1 MYDVKMD
8 RFCADRPL
16 GGQSRL
22 LLPSIR
28 KNTSMEDSN
37 AMTIE
42 FLRARLLSE
51 RSVSKTARQRADELS
66 KRVSELEEQLKFVS
80 LQRKKAEKATADVLA
95 ILENHGISDV
105 SEGYDSNS
113 DHEETLHGSM
123 TDSLMTKDTSTNL
136 EVRRNEMES
145 YSSSELESSAS
156 IGRSLSWKSTKDSQC
171 SLEKKNYL
179 DPVRRKYNFPLNGS
193 SARRAGKSCRRIR
206 RRETRSMEEFQN
218 DSPVKATSSRDVYNG
233 SDCNPESLRDHT
245 EYDSEKQPIENLML
259 ESGSGNRKI
268 NEHYI
273 SEHERDDDM
282 ESALKHQALLIVQ
295 FEEEEKAQ
303 REWEEKYRENNSGT
317 QDSCDPNSHSDLTE
331 EQEETKLPGFSDAAG
346 KLSSDNLEM
355 KGKLLET
362 HFDEELET
370 HQNFLLPPDA
380 EKGLLQEQGCSHMI
394 TCEPP
399 MLESSFPMLKENV
412 DKENSRIDHEAP
424 SLPIYCTTKH
434 SSTNISTN
442 AETIFTPNV
451 SSSSSS
457 SNSLPVVLQETSKDL
472 GSVLGE
478 LQLAKSSLKQKITGS
493 LPLAGGTS
501 NTFRFPPSSPA
512 LFRLPT
518 DYQFEATSTAKHPVI
533 DAKSSFANFSPEI
546 YGDKLYP
553 KPYID
558 PRNALSDGTL
568 LTFSSSPLIESWHG
582 ATPQRSLSYPRHS
595 TGPPSHNILNH
606 TAPYTN
612 TVPPVKDSH
621 PFLPDITLQF
631 PLSDG
636 TSRSLSSSETSV
648 HPVACFSSYDE
659 SFRQYMSR

>member
-1 MYDVKMD
+1 
-8 RFCADRPL
+8 
-16 GGQSRL
+16 
-22 LLPSIR
+22 
-28 KNTSMEDSN
+28 MEDSN

-51 RSVSKTARQRADELS
+51 RSISKTSTQRADELS

-113 DHEETLHGSM
+113 DHEETLHRSM
-123 TDSLMTKDTSTNL
+123 TDSLMTKDMSTNL
-136 EVRRNEMES
+136 KVRRNEMES

-171 SLEKKNYL
+171 SLEKKKHV

-193 SARRAGKSCRRIR
+193 SARRVGKSCRRIR

-218 DSPVKATSSRDVYNG
+218 DRPVKATSSRDVSNG
-233 SDCNPESLRDHT
+233 SYSNPGSLREHT

-259 ESGSGNRKI
+259 ESGSESRKI
-268 NEHYI
+268 NEHYS
-273 SEHERDDDM
+273 SEHERDDM
-282 ESALKHQALLIVQ
+282 ENALKHQALLIVQ

-317 QDSCDPNSHSDLTE
+317 QDSFDPNSHSDFTE
-331 EQEETKLPGFSDAAG
+331 EQEEMKLHGFSVAG
-346 KLSSDNLEM
+346 GTLSSNKLEM

-362 HFDEELET
+362 HSGEELET
-370 HQNFLLPPDA
+370 HQSFLSPPD
-380 EKGLLQEQGCSHMI
+380 EKKGLFQDQGCSHVI
-394 TCEPP
+394 TREPP
-399 MLESSFPMLKENV
+399 MLESSRK
-412 DKENSRIDHEAP
+412 DHEAP
-424 SLPIYCTTKH
+424 SLPIYCTMTH
-434 SSTNISTN
+434 SSTNISSN
-442 AETIFTPNV
+442 AEKIFPPIV
-451 SSSSSS
+451 SASSSS
-457 SNSLPVVLQETSKDL
+457 SNKLPVVLQETSKDL
-472 GSVLGE
+472 GSVLE
-478 LQLAKSSLKQKITGS
+478 ALQQAKSSLKQKIATS
-493 LPLAGGTS
+493 LPIAGGTS
-501 NTFRFPPSSPA
+501 NTLDTFRFPPSSPA

-518 DYQFEATSTAKHPVI
+518 DYQATSTAKHPVI

-558 PRNALSDGTL
+558 PRNALSDVTL
-568 LTFSSSPLIESWHG
+568 LTFPSSPSTESWHG
-582 ATPQRSLSYPRHS
+582 ATPQQSLSYPRPS
-595 TGPPSHNILNH
+595 TGPPSHNILYN

-612 TVPPVKDSH
+612 TVPPVRYSY
-621 PFLPDITLQF
+621 PFLPDITLQL

-648 HPVACFSSYDE
+648 PPVARFSSNDE
-659 SFRQYMSR
+659 SFRRYMNR

>member
-1 MYDVKMD
+1 
-8 RFCADRPL
+8 
-16 GGQSRL
+16 
-22 LLPSIR
+22 
-28 KNTSMEDSN
+28 MEDSN

-51 RSVSKTARQRADELS
+51 RSVSKTSMQRADELS

-80 LQRKKAEKATADVLA
+80 LQRKKAEKATAHVLA

-113 DHEETLHGSM
+113 DHEETLHRSM
-123 TDSLMTKDTSTNL
+123 NDSLMTKDMSTNL
-136 EVRRNEMES
+136 KVRRNEMES

-171 SLEKKNYL
+171 SLEKKKHV

-218 DSPVKATSSRDVYNG
+218 DRPVKATSSRDVSNG
-233 SDCNPESLRDHT
+233 SYCNPESLREHT

-259 ESGSGNRKI
+259 ESGSESRKI
-268 NEHYI
+268 NGHYI

-317 QDSCDPNSHSDLTE
+317 QDSCDPNSQSDFTE
-331 EQEETKLPGFSDAAG
+331 EQEEMKLPGFSDAG
-346 KLSSDNLEM
+346 GTLSSNNLEM
-355 KGKLLET
+355 KEKLLET
-362 HFDEELET
+362 HFGEELET
-370 HQNFLLPPDA
+370 HQSFLSPPD
-380 EKGLLQEQGCSHMI
+380 EKKRLFQDQGCSHMI
-394 TCEPP
+394 TREPP
-399 MLESSFPMLKENV
+399 MLESSFPVLEENI
-412 DKENSRIDHEAP
+412 DKENSRKDHEAP
-424 SLPIYCTTKH
+424 SLPVYCTMN
-434 SSTNISTN
+434 SSTNISSN
-442 AETIFTPNV
+442 AEKIFSPIV
-451 SSSSSS
+451 SASSSS
-457 SNSLPVVLQETSKDL
+457 SNKLPVVQQETSKDL
-472 GSVLGE
+472 GSVLE
-478 LQLAKSSLKQKITGS
+478 ALQQAKSSLKQKIATS
-493 LPLAGGTS
+493 LPIAGGTS
-501 NTFRFPPSSPA
+501 NTLDTFRFPPSSPA

-518 DYQFEATSTAKHPVI
+518 DYQATSTSKHPVI

-553 KPYID
+553 EPYID
-558 PRNALSDGTL
+558 PRNALSDVTL
-568 LTFSSSPLIESWHG
+568 LTFPSSPSTESWHG

-595 TGPPSHNILNH
+595 TGPPSHNISYN
-606 TAPYTN
+606 TAPFTN
-612 TVPPVKDSH
+612 TVPPVRDSYH
-621 PFLPDITLQF
+621 FLPDITLQL
-631 PLSDG
+631 PLSNE

-648 HPVACFSSYDE
+648 PTVARFSSYDE
-659 SFRQYMSR
+659 SFRRYMSR